1 MSAAVRKLFPPPR
14 RGLRRPEAAS
24 YVGVSSTKFDELVE
38 DGRMPAPFRSVKPK
52 KPPAVRPGASRQRH
66 TGRGHGATGNYAVV
80 T

>member
-38 DGRMPAPFRSVKPK
+38 DGRMPAPFRIDGCAVWDIHDLDAAFERLKGEAASV
-52 KPPAVRPGASRQRH
+52 
-66 TGRGHGATGNYAVV
+66 GRWDAL
-80 T
+80 